1 MCTHSSKNT
10 NLGTSV
16 ILGRGA
22 VSSALL
28 HAEPLRERV
37 TCGGVLRGFRS
48 VSCRMRSAGPRLMAL
63 PRAAAPPSSPPP
75 VSLLFQTRT
84 PDHLTEIS
92 TPLPWANKQREE
104 EEGARRWEILTADRW
119 EGCKRGGG
127 GGGAGGG
134 WKQIFSDSSPLPS
147 GVCVPPSSEGSH
159 GGVKT
164 LLLPPSPALCLLYFM
179 LPSSPPPPHSA

>member
-1 MCTHSSKNT
+1 MQRSPARVQECILQNAFCRPAAEGSS
-10 NLGTSV
+10 S
-16 ILGRGA
+16 RC
-22 VSSALL
+22 SASFL
-28 HAEPLRERV
+28 P
-37 TCGGVLRGFRS
+37 
-48 VSCRMRSAGPRLMAL
+48 SAGQFT
-63 PRAAAPPSSPPP
+63 
-75 VSLLFQTRT
+75 VTDRT
-84 PDHLTEIS
+84 PNHLTEIS

-104 EEGARRWEILTADRW
+104 EEGARRWEILTTDRW
-119 EGCKRGGG
+119 KGCKRGG

-164 LLLPPSPALCLLYFM
+164 PLPPPSPALCLLYFM